1 MMQSALIATLATFA
15 AASSCTDKDKSVWNA
30 DAGHA
35 QWQKQMTSCGTKC
48 LGKESCVTS
57 CMQGDGWSS
66 GCAGCFGALAQCTA
80 DHCMFKCS
88 GGRSAGCVS
97 CLKDAGCD
105 TAAFGAGSCTGLD
118 EPSVAAE
125 VAEVAGAGKLAVS
138 FTDCGDASTDAVV
151 KDVTPKT
158 ITAGSTTTI
167 TGSGSVKKDIAGG
180 SYSMT
185 MTGVLSSVLV
195 KNCNGDA
202 SKANTCDIVAP
213 LLGKV
218 GTLSYQPVT
227 FPIKA
232 GDISGVPKVAVTLR
246 AGLPASLETTT
257 TTLKVTASNGDK
269 LICVQIMT
277 KAAAQSVSGSVVSAL
292 PPVSMPS
299 VPSISMP
306 PAKAIEDI
314 VCKVAEQRW
323 IEDKA
328 TGAIC
333 SAVTNELPIPNCQS
347 TLEKMWDRI
356 VTMCPRGLAVE
367 AGTLAVSFNDCGD
380 ASTDAVVKDVVPKTI
395 TAGSTTTIT
404 GSGSLKKDI
413 AGGSYDMRMTGVLSS
428 VLVKNCNG
436 DASKANTCDIVAPLL
451 GKANTCDI
459 V

>member
-1 MMQSALIATLATFA
+1 MTMTGVLSSVLVKNCNGDASKANTCDIVAPLLGKVGTLAYQPVTFPIKAGDISGVPKVDVTLRAGLPASLETTKTTLKVTASNGDKLICVQIMTKSAGDSLVQSHPAGSSLPALGSVPEVKA
-15 AASSCTDKDKSVWNA
+15 AAKCTDTDKKTWDA

-35 QWQKQMTSCGTKC
+35 QWQKQLTSCGFKC
-48 LGKESCVTS
+48 LGKQSCVTS

-80 DHCMFKCS
+80 DHCMFKCA

-118 EPSVAAE
+118 EPSMATE

-218 GTLSYQPVT
+218 GTLAYQPVT

-232 GDISGVPKVAVTLR
+232 GDISGVPKVDVTLR
-246 AGLPASLETTT
+246 AGLPASLETTK

-269 LICVQIMT
+269 LICVNIMT
-277 KAAAQSVSGSVVSAL
+277 KSA
-292 PPVSMPS
+292 
-299 VPSISMP
+299 
-306 PAKAIEDI
+306 
-314 VCKVAEQRW
+314 
-323 IEDKA
+323 
-328 TGAIC
+328 
-333 SAVTNELPIPNCQS
+333 
-347 TLEKMWDRI
+347 
-356 VTMCPRGLAVE
+356 
-367 AGTLAVSFNDCGD
+367 
-380 ASTDAVVKDVVPKTI
+380 
-395 TAGSTTTIT
+395 TT
-404 GSGSLKKDI
+404 
-413 AGGSYDMRMTGVLSS
+413 SS
-428 VLVKNCNG
+428 V
-436 DASKANTCDIVAPLL
+436 IV
-451 GKANTCDI
+451 